1 MNKRTAAMQTIV
13 ITDPVQLKELIR
25 EVLVEE
31 LPQRATETANDL
43 ISEAQLIEKL
53 GGVHPSTIWR
63 HEKKGRLKPIKVGAN
78 KFYRLS
84 EVIALNQ
91 ITRKRK

>member
-1 MNKRTAAMQTIV
+1 MQTIV
-13 ITDPVQLKELIR
+13 ITDPAQLKELIR
-25 EVLVEE
+25 EVLIEE
-31 LPQRATETANDL
+31 LPQRTSEAANDL

-53 GGVHPSTIWR
+53 GGVSPSTIWR
-63 HEKKGRLKPIKVGAN
+63 HEKKGRLNPVKIGAN

-84 EVIALNQ
+84 EVIAVNQ

>member
-1 MNKRTAAMQTIV
+1 MQTIV